1 MRRYLRCPGAICC
14 PARRALRAV
23 LQPHPVLRRAD
34 RRRVEPTAPSMR
46 RLGPPAG
53 CGGCSVRGKPGRCLR
68 VRHRCPC
75 AIPRGRSTGLGVA
88 GFAIRSRR
96 DRHRPR
102 ASPRSPNGPIRAR
115 LKPPGSPAAT
125 AARLAHGGKGLLESR
140 TLSYGSRALS
150 AQIDPHPG
158 LPRLIDALITP
169 PAESS
174 ATLLSLAAMLPHR
187 CCHTA
192 AVAREY

>member
-53 CGGCSVRGKPGRCLR
+53 CGGGSVGGKPGRCLR
-68 VRHRCPC
+68 VRHRCLC
-75 AIPRGRSTGLGVA
+75 ALPRGRSTGFGVT

-102 ASPRSPNGPIRAR
+102 ASPRSPNKPYRAS
-115 LKPPGSPAAT
+115 LKPPDSPAAT
-125 AARLAHGGKGLLESR
+125 REGLCRTDHARDSCTDSCELGFERKSGAKTDVVTAHDADTLAD
-140 TLSYGSRALS
+140 LS
-150 AQIDPHPG
+150 
-158 LPRLIDALITP
+158 
-169 PAESS
+169 SS
-174 ATLLSLAAMLPHR
+174 HNARP
-187 CCHTA
+187 TA
-192 AVAREY
+192 AI